1 MRAWFLSLGRGER
14 VVVVVTGLTL
24 LGAFAVVLAPF
35 TTGDGISCGPAIIE
49 WMQAPGGAGT
59 PAALDVPVAAP
70 CVEDARRRLL
80 AATVWAL
87 LAPIFGWVALG
98 MVREAATNRA

>member
-1 MRAWFLSLGRGER
+1 MRAWFVALGRDER

-24 LGAFAVVLAPF
+24 LGAFAVALTPF
-35 TTGDGISCGPAIIE
+35 STGDGISCGPAIIE
-49 WMQAPGGAGT
+49 WAQAPGGAGT

-80 AATVWAL
+80 GAAVWAV
-87 LAPIFGWVALG
+87 LAPIFGSVALT
-98 MVREAATNRA
+98 MVREAAADRS